1 MNIDNLP
8 KYYSNPGMDVSNY
21 IDEPPWLE
29 SISPEYKAYLDHT
42 RFIDELLANRPVY
55 KKFEFVRV
63 KRNGSEEKITQ
74 YYMQ

>member
-8 KYYSNPGMDVSNY
+8 KYYFNPCMDASNY
-21 IDEPPWLE
+21 IDAPSWLE
-29 SISPEYKAYLDHT
+29 SVSPEYKAYCDNT
-42 RFIDELLANRPVY
+42 RLVDELLADRPVY
-55 KKFEFVRV
+55 KKFEFIRV